1 MSKNNLTQA
10 KNNKN
15 LQVKRIDK
23 ETGAEEIIDI
33 NTAVTKLD
41 GYWIK
46 ENIIPALLNGTTLF
60 TPYADYIIIN
70 Q

>member
-1 MSKNNLTQA
+1 MATHQILQSE
-10 KNNKN
+10 NNKN
-15 LQVKRIDK
+15 LQVRRIDK

-33 NTAVTKLD
+33 DTAISKLE

-46 ENIIPALLNGTTLF
+46 EKIIPTLLNGNTLF
-60 TPYADYIIIN
+60 TPYAEYVLIN